1 MSGCREGTYLWEEC
15 ERIIIKKKTFLFF
28 FLFCFRWVF
37 SECVRFF
44 FVSFINPGAARR
56 GVGRKRFASV
66 CLSPRWSACLLPR
79 PDQPVWKVGFMQ
91 RSVQLVPWP
100 SWLRH
105 RANNAGISGSIPLG
119 TIYFSFNSFFS
130 LFRFLVVFIF
140 SSFQLF
146 VFFLFMICI

>member
-1 MSGCREGTYLWEEC
+1 MKNHNN
-15 ERIIIKKKTFLFF
+15 KKKDIFV

-44 FVSFINPGAARR
+44 FVFFINPGAARR

-119 TIYFSFNSFFS
+119 TIYFSFNSFFFTFS
-130 LFRFLVVFIF
+130 FLSCFHLFIF
-140 SSFQLF
+140 SAFCLF
-146 VFFLFMICI
+146 FVYDMYIDIYICRRHAT